1 MTTIS
6 ILLILISNAVS
17 APLLVSTE
25 SIRDISVIFNRL
37 VLITLIFGILQE
49 ILGLFIKNDDI
60 GLQGGLLYTTNMTQ
74 TFHMFIY
81 IISILILQL
90 TSFNCSQSSYINLNP
105 LLYIKEYPLIILFII
120 TGGIL
125 LISANDLISIFYQKN
140 CRATD
145 YIY

>member
-81 IISILILQL
+81 NISILMLQL
-90 TSFNCSQSSYINLNP
+90 TSSSGVNNP
-105 LLYIKEYPLIILFII
+105 HTMAIGFTLE
-120 TGGIL
+120 
-125 LISANDLISIFYQKN
+125 
-140 CRATD
+140 
-145 YIY
+145 